1 MSDSFS
7 SEELATRED
16 LAAAYRLV
24 AHFGM
29 DDLIHTH
36 ISARLPNEPDKLLI
50 NRYGDL
56 FREVAPETLAVIDH
70 HGNQVRGQQVPINSA
85 GIIIHTAVHTARPD
99 AMCVMHTHTAAGVAV
114 SCLEEGLLPLNQTA
128 LLFYGNVGY
137 HEFEGIALDPGEQER
152 LVADLGNNHSMILR
166 NHGLL
171 TVGRS
176 VGEAFSLM
184 YNLEMACRMQLAAQA
199 TGRPLRLPSRG
210 VCERTAAQYA
220 ADPDGA
226 AGLEWIALRRLAGL
240 AFNGA

>member
-1 MSDSFS
+1 MPDLFS

-152 LVADLGNNHSMILR
+152 LVADLGKNQSMILR

>member
-1 MSDSFS
+1 MNS
-7 SEELATRED
+7 SEAAVRED

-36 ISARLPNEPDKLLI
+36 ISARLPDEPEHLLI

-56 FREVAPETLAVIDH
+56 FREVTPDSLAVIDH
-70 HGNQVRGQQVPINSA
+70 SGQQVRGTQVPINTA
-85 GIIIHTAVHTARPD
+85 GIVIHTAIHAARSD
-99 AMCVMHTHTAAGVAV
+99 AVCVMHTHTTAGVAV

-128 LLFYGNVGY
+128 LLFYGRIGY
-137 HEFEGIALDPGEQER
+137 HEFEGIALDRDEQER
-152 LVADLGNNHSMILR
+152 LVADLGTNRAMILR
-166 NHGLL
+166 NHGTL

-184 YNLEMACRMQLAAQA
+184 YNLEQACRMQIAAQSA
-199 TGRPLRLPSRG
+199 GGTLRVPSKA
-210 VCERTAAQYA
+210 VAERTAKQYD

-226 AGLEWIALRRLAGL
+226 AELEWLALRRLAGL
-240 AFNGA
+240 AFGES

>member
-1 MSDSFS
+1 MPELFS
-7 SEELATRED
+7 SEELATRDD

-85 GIIIHTAVHTARPD
+85 GIVIHTAVHTARPD

-152 LVADLGNNHSMILR
+152 LVADLGKNQSLILR